1 MPVQLAYKLIRTA
14 LVRAGNANVK
24 LSVYSDTARD
34 WWETSEDS
42 DIAFTTKTRRYNSD
56 YFPDLGAWLDAV
68 VAKRLLQRSEQVSS
82 ERRKEPQ

>member
-24 LSVYSDTARD
+24 LSVYSDTAHD

-42 DIAFTTKTRRYNSD
+42 DIAFTTKTRRYNPD
-56 YFPDLGAWLDAV
+56 HFPDLGAWLDAV

-82 ERRKEPQ
+82 ELRKEP